1 MEEKFI
7 SKNDL
12 RVLFFGLVSILNQSK
27 ITKTCMKNLLF
38 QRIQKFSDDFE
49 LI

>member
-7 SKNDL
+7 TKNDL
-12 RVLFFGLVSILNQSK
+12 RVLFFGLVSILNQPK
-27 ITKTCMKNLLF
+27 ISKTCMKNQLF
-38 QRIQKFSDDFE
+38 NRIQKFSDDFE